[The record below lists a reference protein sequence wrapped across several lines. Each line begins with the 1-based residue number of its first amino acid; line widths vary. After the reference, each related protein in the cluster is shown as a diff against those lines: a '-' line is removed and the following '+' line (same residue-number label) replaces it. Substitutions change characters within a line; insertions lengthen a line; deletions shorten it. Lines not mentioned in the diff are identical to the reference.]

1 MTINEFIDAVNANKA
16 KLYNKADKNALQ
28 NFIKQTLHIKSYIPI
43 IDKQHLAMRVL
54 DACTF
59 EENGVIKTDSFQKY
73 FLFTINVLKMY
84 TDLEFDE
91 EGNIYEEYDELCS
104 NGLLDAIL
112 DTFEED
118 YGRANT
124 ILNMLYAD
132 MIENNNSTANLI
144 GTAMSKLSTGADE
157 LIHSLSDKIADIN
170 TNLNNE
176 DIAKLQNFLK

>member
-1 MTINEFIDAVNANKA
+1 MKIQEFCQKVSENKA
-16 KLYNKADKNALQ
+16 RLYNKADKNALS
-28 NFIKQTLHIKSYIPI
+28 NFIKQTLNIKSYIPI
-43 IDKQHLAMRVL
+43 IDKIHLAERVL
-54 DACTF
+54 NACTF

-73 FLFTINVLKMY
+73 FLFTINTLKMY

-118 YGRANT
+118 YGRANA

-132 MIENNNSTANLI
+132 MIENNNSIANLI
-144 GTAMSKLSTGADE
+144 GTTMGKLSTGADG
-157 LIHSLSDKIADIN
+157 LIHSLSEKIADIN
-170 TNLNNE
+170 TNISNE
-176 DIAKLQNFLK
+176 DIAKLQSFLK

>member
-1 MTINEFIDAVNANKA
+1 MKIKEFIEAVNTNKT
-16 KLYNKADKNALQ
+16 KLYNKADKNALS
-28 NFIKQTLHIKSYIPI
+28 NFIKQTLNVKSYISI

-112 DTFEED
+112 DTFQED
-118 YGRANT
+118 YGRANAV
-124 ILNMLYAD
+124 LNMLYAD
-132 MIENNNSTANLI
+132 MIENNNSISNII
-144 GTAMSKLSTGADE
+144 GTAMSNISTVSDD
-157 LIHSLSDKIADIN
+157 LIHSLSEKISEMN
-170 TNLNNE
+170 TNINNE
-176 DIAKLQNFLK
+176 DIVKLQNFLK

>member
-1 MTINEFIDAVNANKA
+1 MKVNEFIQKVNENKT
-16 KLYNKADKNALQ
+16 KLYNKADKNALS
-28 NFIKQTLHIKSYIPI
+28 NFIKQTLNVKSYVPI
-43 IDKQHLAMRVL
+43 IDKHHLANRVL

-73 FLFTINVLKMY
+73 FLFTIGALKMY

-118 YGRANT
+118 YGRANA

-132 MIENNNSTANLI
+132 MIENNNSIANLI
-144 GTAMSKLSTGADE
+144 GTTMSKLSTGADG
-157 LIHSLSDKIADIN
+157 LIHSLSEKIADIN
-170 TNLNNE
+170 TNINNE
-176 DIAKLQNFLK
+176 DITKLQSFLK

>member
-28 NFIKQTLHIKSYIPI
+28 NFIKQTLNIKSYISI
-43 IDKQHLAMRVL
+43 IEKQRLAMRVL

-112 DTFEED
+112 DTF
-118 YGRANT
+118 GRANT

>member
-1 MTINEFIDAVNANKA
+1 MTIKEFIEAVNANKT
-16 KLYNKADKNALQ
+16 KLYNKTDKNAFA
-28 NFIKQTLHIKSYIPI
+28 NFIKQTLNVKSYISI
-43 IDKQHLAMRVL
+43 IEKQRLAKRVL
-54 DACTF
+54 DACTY

-73 FLFTINVLKMY
+73 FLFTIGVLKMY
-84 TDLEFDE
+84 TNLEFNE
-91 EGNIYEEYDELCS
+91 EGNIYEEYDELCG

-112 DTFEED
+112 DTFQED
-118 YGRANT
+118 YDRGNAV
-124 ILNMLYAD
+124 LNMLYTHT
-132 MIENNNSTANLI
+132 IENNNSTANLI

>member
-1 MTINEFIDAVNANKA
+1 MKILEFIQVVNNNKA

-28 NFIKQTLHIKSYIPI
+28 NFIKQTLNIKSYIPI
-43 IDKQHLAMRVL
+43 IDKQRLAMRVL
-54 DACTF
+54 DACT

-144 GTAMSKLSTGADE
+144 GTAMSKLSTGLDE

-170 TNLNNE
+170 TNINNE
-176 DIAKLQNFLK
+176 DIAKLQSFLK